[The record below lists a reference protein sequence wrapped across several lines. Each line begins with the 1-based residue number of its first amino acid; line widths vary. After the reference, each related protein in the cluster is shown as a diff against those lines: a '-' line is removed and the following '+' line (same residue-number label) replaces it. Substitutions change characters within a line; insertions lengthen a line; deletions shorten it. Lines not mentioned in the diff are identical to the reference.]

1 MRIGSPATM
10 LWLRST
16 SPEADR
22 CNMTGQKV
30 LPFLILLIHAVA
42 AQSGDQ
48 QPPAAQL
55 EFFENRIRPVLV
67 EHCYRCHSQEAGKA
81 EGGLLLDTAAGLKS
95 GGDSGPA
102 IDSENSAASPLL
114 EAIRYEGLE
123 MPPDGRL
130 PESVIRDFEKWIRMG
145 APDPR
150 IGEAVKIKRRQIDL
164 EAGRRFWAFRPVQD
178 RQPPMRTESA
188 SPIDAFLDASLNE
201 AGLEA
206 LPAASPAA
214 RIRRLYYDLIGLPP
228 TVAQV
233 REFVDQP
240 DAATWTS
247 IVDRLLTSPQFGVHW
262 GRHWLDVARYADS
275 NGGDFN
281 ATFHN
286 AWRYRNYVVDSFND
300 DKPFDQFVR
309 EQLAGDLLPAASDQE
324 RTEQLVAT
332 GFLMLGTKM
341 LSERDK
347 LKLKMDV
354 VDEQVNTVG
363 AAFLGMTLG
372 CARCHDHKFD
382 PIPTQDYYAL
392 AGIFRSTQTLKG
404 ESQKYVSTWQ
414 KTTLPIEPAHE
425 KALREH
431 EEKTK
436 QLEREHKKAA
446 TAVEQFEKSQ
456 RDYSPN
462 VVDDDDAVL
471 VGNWKE
477 SRLTPT
483 FVGRG
488 YRHDDRQGKGQKSI
502 TWTWKLPQDGR
513 YDVRL
518 SYTSGSTRAAAVPVE
533 IRSAAGV
540 ERIRLDQT
548 KAPNIDDRFRSVGTF
563 SLAGS
568 TVTATLSNQGT
579 KGFVIADAVWFVA
592 LDTSGEPQL
601 ASTEKDDARQRD
613 EELQQLR
620 RQAEAAKQA
629 LADHRSAA
637 PAPRPLALAAAEAE
651 EVGDCE
657 ICIRGEHRNTGDVV
671 PRGFLQVVAEAQPDF
686 PLEESGRR
694 ELAEWI
700 ADASN
705 PLTGRVIVNRV
716 WAHLFREG
724 IVRSVDNFGAL
735 GQRPT
740 HPELLDHLA
749 ARFVTPLGE
758 TTPAGH
764 PGFGWS
770 IRKLIRELVM
780 TEAYVRSTA
789 DSSDHRAIDPE
800 NRLLWKAHRR
810 RLSAEAMRDSLLQI
824 SGRLDLSPA
833 ESPVQGLGVL
843 VKNNQPDAD
852 EYQQSESAR
861 RSLYLPII
869 RNELPPVLAV
879 FDFADPDLVVGRRP
893 VTNVPAQALFL
904 LNSPFV
910 MESAD
915 LAAERLMSASGVT
928 VVELIDQIYKEL
940 LARRAT
946 TDEIQQAC
954 EFLQVQ
960 DEQQPLDAIAEDAS
974 SSGEPLQTRVAR
986 LIHVL
991 FASTEFRM
999 LE

>member
-1 MRIGSPATM
+1 
-10 LWLRST
+10 
-16 SPEADR
+16 
-22 CNMTGQKV
+22 MTGQKV
-30 LPFLILLIHAVA
+30 LPSLILLIQAIA
-42 AQSGDQ
+42 AHGGDQ

-67 EHCYRCHSQEAGKA
+67 EHCYRCHSQDAGKA
-81 EGGLLLDTAAGLKS
+81 EGSLLLDTAAGLKS

-102 IDSENSAASPLL
+102 IDAENSAASPLL

-130 PESVIRDFEKWIRMG
+130 PESVIRDFEKWVRMG

-150 IGEAVKIKRRQIDL
+150 IGEAGKIERRQIDL
-164 EAGRRFWAFRPVQD
+164 EAGRRFWAFRSVLDRKPPV
-178 RQPPMRTESA
+178 RTESV
-188 SPIDAFLDASLNE
+188 SPIDAFLDVSLAE

-206 LPAASPAA
+206 LPAASPEA

-247 IVDRLLTSPQFGVHW
+247 IVDRLLTSLQFGVHW

-414 KTTLPIEPAHE
+414 KTALPIDPAHE
-425 KALREH
+425 QALREH

-436 QLEREHKKAA
+436 QLEREQKQAVE
-446 TAVEQFEKSQ
+446 AVEQFEKSQ
-456 RDYSPN
+456 RDHSPN

-471 VGNWKE
+471 VGSWKE

-488 YRHDDRQGKGQKSI
+488 YRHDDRQGKGEKSI

-540 ERIRLDQT
+540 ERIQLDQT
-548 KAPNIDDRFRSVGTF
+548 KAPNIDERFRSVGTF

-568 TVTATLSNQGT
+568 TVQVTLSNQGT

-601 ASTEKDDARQRD
+601 ASTEKDYARQRD
-613 EELQQLR
+613 EQLQLLR
-620 RQAEAAKQA
+620 QQAEAAKQA

-637 PAPRPLALAAAEAE
+637 PAARPLALAAAEAE
-651 EVGDCE
+651 AIRDCE

-671 PRGFLQVVAEAQPDF
+671 PRGFLQVVSEAQPDF
-686 PLEESGRR
+686 PVDESGRR

-716 WAHLFREG
+716 WAHLFGEG

-749 ARFVTPLGE
+749 ARFVTPAGG

-764 PGFGWS
+764 AGFGWS

-789 DSSDHRAIDPE
+789 DSSEHRAIDPE

-810 RLSAEAMRDSLLQI
+810 RLSAEAVRDSLLQI

-852 EYQQSESAR
+852 EYQQSDSAR

-915 LAAERLMSASGVT
+915 LTAERLMSASGGT
-928 VVELIDQIYKEL
+928 VVELIDQIYEEVL
-940 LARRAT
+940 SRRAAPG
-946 TDEIQQAC
+946 EIQQAC

-960 DEQQPLDAIAEDAS
+960 DEQQSLDAIAEDSAS
-974 SSGEPLQTRVAR
+974 SDEPLQTRVAR